1 MPVGIIIGTHGEAAR
16 ELLKSTEMIIGKQD
30 NVEFITFVP
39 GENTD
44 TLITKYKEKLDKLD
58 TSEGVIFM
66 VDLFG
71 DSPYNASSQIALPED
86 NMDVVTG
93 VNIPML
99 LETLSMRA
107 ASNQKDLV
115 ETALTAGSGGVK
127 SLKQSLPKIETEVG
141 EDDL

>member
-58 TSEGVIFM
+58 TSEGVI
-66 VDLFG
+66 LWLI
-71 DSPYNASSQIALPED
+71 YL
-86 NMDVVTG
+86 
-93 VNIPML
+93 
-99 LETLSMRA
+99 A
-107 ASNQKDLV
+107 AVLI
-115 ETALTAGSGGVK
+115 THLVK
-127 SLKQSLPKIETEVG
+127 SPFQKTIWML
-141 EDDL
+141 

>member
-71 DSPYNASSQIALPED
+71 GSPYNASSQMPFQKTIW
-86 NMDVVTG
+86 
-93 VNIPML
+93 ML
-99 LETLSMRA
+99 SR
-107 ASNQKDLV
+107 
-115 ETALTAGSGGVK
+115 GSIFPCY
-127 SLKQSLPKIETEVG
+127 LKRSQCGLQVIKKI
-141 EDDL
+141 

>member
-1 MPVGIIIGTHGEAAR
+1 MPVGIVIGTHGESAR
-16 ELLKSTEMIIGKQD
+16 ELLKSAEMIIGKQD

-44 TLITKYKEKLDKLD
+44 TLITKFNEKLEKMD

-71 DSPYNASSQIALPED
+71 GSPYNASSQIALPKE

-99 LETLSMRA
+99 LEVLSMRT

-115 ETALTAGSGGVK
+115 ETDLKAGIGGVK
-127 SLKQSLPKIETEVG
+127 SLKKSLPKMEKQVG

>member
-1 MPVGIIIGTHGEAAR
+1 
-16 ELLKSTEMIIGKQD
+16 
-30 NVEFITFVP
+30 
-39 GENTD
+39 
-44 TLITKYKEKLDKLD
+44 
-58 TSEGVIFM
+58 
-66 VDLFG
+66 
-71 DSPYNASSQIALPED
+71 PYNASSQIALPED

>member
-1 MPVGIIIGTHGEAAR
+1 MPVGIIIGTHGESAR

-44 TLITKYKEKLDKLD
+44 TLIQKFTDKLD
-58 TSEGVIFM
+58 TIDASEGVLFM

-71 DSPYNASSQIALPED
+71 GSPYNAASQIALPKEK
-86 NMDVVTG
+86 MDVVTG
-93 VNIPML
+93 INIPML
-99 LETLSMRA
+99 LETFSMRTV
-107 ASNQKDLV
+107 SGFDDLLN
-115 ETALTAGSGGVK
+115 TALTAGREGVK
-127 SLKQSLPKIETEVG
+127 SLKQSLKNVE

>member
-16 ELLKSTEMIIGKQD
+16 ELLKSAEMIIGAQE
-30 NVEFITFVP
+30 NVAYITFVP

-44 TLITKYKEKLDKLD
+44 TLITKFNEKLEEIN
-58 TSEGVIFM
+58 TAEGVIFM

-71 DSPYNASSQIALPED
+71 GSPYNAASQIALPAD

-107 ASNQKDLV
+107 ATGYADLID
-115 ETALTAGSGGVK
+115 TAINAGSGGVR
-127 SLKQSLPKIETEVG
+127 SLKQSLPKNEDTE
-141 EDDL
+141 EDEL

>member
-16 ELLKSTEMIIGKQD
+16 ELLKSAEMIIGTQE
-30 NVEFITFVP
+30 NVAFITFVP

-44 TLITKYKEKLDKLD
+44 TLITKFNEKLEEID
-58 TSEGVIFM
+58 TAEGVIFM

-71 DSPYNASSQIALPED
+71 GSPYNAASQIALPAD
-86 NMDVVTG
+86 QMDVVTG

-107 ASNQKDLV
+107 ATGFSEFVDIAIN
-115 ETALTAGSGGVK
+115 AGSGGVR
-127 SLKQSLPKIETEVG
+127 SLKQSLPKNEDTE
-141 EDDL
+141 EDEL